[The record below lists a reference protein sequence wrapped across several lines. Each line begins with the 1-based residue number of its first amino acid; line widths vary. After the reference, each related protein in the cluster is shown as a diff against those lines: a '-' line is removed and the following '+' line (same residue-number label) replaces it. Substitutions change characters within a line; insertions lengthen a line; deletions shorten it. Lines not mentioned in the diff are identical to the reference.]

1 MFVAHDN
8 ASADNLRQKNYFIA
22 SSSLIYTNERQNEQ
36 TILMC
41 AMTFYFYD
49 NFFYCPRSLALNLLW
64 IISSAEICEWQ
75 FSNYQ
80 QKKCSSLHNKSI
92 VSKWKHKIDDH
103 WASCMFAKVQ
113 AIAAF
118 IFIACHSATEL
129 KCWTIYVKCD
139 DNETSEIVECAE
151 LTALNDLPS
160 GEDQINFNTND
171 LIRRNNRWMSFM
183 WDSAPTHKTP
193 ETHEISPL
201 AFYFHITSS
210 PIHSKWYLQ
219 PTNRLLSIP
228 SLSIS
233 SVCIYFQLYFIMNER
248 EFETKATK
256 QWTCLQNYLHYY
268 EWKKTKKPVKI

>member
-1 MFVAHDN
+1 
-8 ASADNLRQKNYFIA
+8 
-22 SSSLIYTNERQNEQ
+22 
-36 TILMC
+36 
-41 AMTFYFYD
+41 
-49 NFFYCPRSLALNLLW
+49 
-64 IISSAEICEWQ
+64 
-75 FSNYQ
+75 
-80 QKKCSSLHNKSI
+80 
-92 VSKWKHKIDDH
+92 
-103 WASCMFAKVQ
+103 MFAKVQ

-118 IFIACHSATEL
+118 ILIACHSATEL

-160 GEDQINFNTND
+160 GEEQINFNTND

-248 EFETKATK
+248 EFETQK
-256 QWTCLQNYLHYY
+256 QQNNEPACKIIYIITS
-268 EWKKTKKPVKI
+268 EKRKKPVKI